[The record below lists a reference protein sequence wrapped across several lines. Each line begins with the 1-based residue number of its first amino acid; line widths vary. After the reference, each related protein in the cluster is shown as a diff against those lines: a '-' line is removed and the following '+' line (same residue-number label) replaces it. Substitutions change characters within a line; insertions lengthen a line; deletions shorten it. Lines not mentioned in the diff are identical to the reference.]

1 MLDEED
7 KVRPMLNY
15 LNFSFHFGQFYY
27 QDRITVTS
35 KGLDIELVKILTV
48 FTLIDISAN
57 KLEGPIPE
65 TIGELKSL
73 HVPNLSHNALM
84 GKIPLSLG
92 NLSQLESLDLS
103 SNKITGRSLCNL

>member
-7 KVRPMLNY
+7 KVWSMLNH
-15 LNFSFHFGQFYY
+15 LHFSFHFGQFYY
-27 QDRITVTS
+27 QDRITFTS
-35 KGLDIELVKILTV
+35 KGLDIELLKILTV

-73 HVPNLSHNALM
+73 V
-84 GKIPLSLG
+84 
-92 NLSQLESLDLS
+92 
-103 SNKITGRSLCNL
+103 T